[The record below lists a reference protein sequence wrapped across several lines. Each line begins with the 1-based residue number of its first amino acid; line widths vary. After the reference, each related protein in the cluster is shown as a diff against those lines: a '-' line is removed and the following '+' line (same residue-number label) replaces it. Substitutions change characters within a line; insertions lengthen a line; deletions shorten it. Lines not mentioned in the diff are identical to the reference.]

1 VGVTEGLG
9 EIGLL
14 REEGVRA
21 ERSFL
26 SNLAWWGASR
36 WPPRPSIG
44 WWGREWEDISSLS
57 QPRTLSRGNLVKKS
71 FF

>member
-1 VGVTEGLG
+1 MYGDGEMGVVGVTEGLG

-14 REEGVRA
+14 RDEGVRA

-36 WPPRPSIG
+36 
-44 WWGREWEDISSLS
+44 
-57 QPRTLSRGNLVKKS
+57 
-71 FF
+71 